1 MLTITEALIRAAL
14 PKCQSPAVWVSAL
27 NPACEK
33 YSINTKDRI
42 ASFLAQ
48 TGYESASFNCL
59 QEDLNYSS
67 AIRLMKVWPK
77 RFPTEALAQLY
88 IQTPEKLANFVYQKR
103 LGNGDA
109 ASGDGFRYLGR
120 GIIQITGRSNYA
132 ALSKALAFDFVH
144 DPKRLLE
151 AKFAALSAAWFWE
164 SNGLNALADDQTD
177 DDDLEDFTQITKR
190 INGGTMGI
198 QARFTL
204 FKTIIAAM

>member
-1 MLTITEALIRAAL
+1 MPIITASLLSTVL
-14 PKCQSPAVWVSAL
+14 PKCQSPAVWASVL

-33 YSINTKDRI
+33 YAINTRDRV
-42 ASFLAQ
+42 AAFWAQ

-67 AIRLMKVWPK
+67 SLRLMKVWPK

-88 IQTPEKLANFVYQKR
+88 IQNPEKLANYVYQKR

-132 ALSKALAFDFVH
+132 ALSKVLAFDFVQE
-144 DPKRLLE
+144 PERLLE
-151 AKFAALSAAWFWE
+151 PKWAALSAAWFWA
-164 SNGLNALADDQTD
+164 SNGLNALADDETG
-177 DDDLEDFTQITKR
+177 DDDLEDFSQITKR
-190 INGGTMGI
+190 INGGTTGI
-198 QARFTL
+198 QARFAL
-204 FKTIIAAM
+204 FKKMIVAI